1 MVKSFVPKVI
11 GIALVVAGL
20 VFLFPATA
28 SAQTAST
35 KELPP
40 QAANDLRNALE
51 LLSITLGVLE
61 VRMEQQDMILAGTG
75 QQLGVVASQIKVLQN
90 PSLMDTENERK
101 IVSQI
106 LSVDAQLV
114 GLMKTQVEVVKQD
127 QARQISAISGLTS
140 AFKSLT
146 ELIVKWKTSA

>member
-1 MVKSFVPKVI
+1 M
-11 GIALVVAGL
+11 LVVSGL

-40 QAANDLRNALE
+40 QVTTDLRTALE

-61 VRMEQQDMILAGTG
+61 VRMEQQDMILAGTS
-75 QQLGVVASQIKVLQN
+75 QQLGVVANQVSVLQN

-106 LSVDAQLV
+106 LSIDAQLV
-114 GLMKTQVEVVKQD
+114 GLMKTQVELVRQE
-127 QARQISAISGLTS
+127 QSRQIEAVSGLTS
-140 AFKSLT
+140 VFRSLT
-146 ELIVKWKTSA
+146 EAIVKWRTSA